1 MLSIARTSL
10 TADFSS
16 AFAFH
21 GQHARTASGCAL
33 IGGETAEMPGLYAQR
48 DFDLA
53 GFAKAHP
60 ERQKLIEFVAT
71 HLVHFK
77 QGGPKLAFAAL
88 GIGNEPPRLG
98 G

>member
-1 MLSIARTSL
+1 GHFTDPLDAALGDLFDRNL
-10 TADFSS
+10 PTATM
-16 AFAFH
+16 AGAV
-21 GQHARTASGCAL
+21 
-33 IGGETAEMPGLYAQR
+33 
-48 DFDLA
+48 FDLA
-53 GFAKAHP
+53 GFAIGHA

-88 GIGNEPPRLG
+88 GIGNEAPGVG

>member
-1 MLSIARTSL
+1 M
-10 TADFSS
+10 
-16 AFAFH
+16 
-21 GQHARTASGCAL
+21 
-33 IGGETAEMPGLYAQR
+33 AEAV
-48 DFDLA
+48 FDLA
-53 GFAKAHP
+53 GFAIGHA

-88 GIGNEPPRLG
+88 DIGKEPPGVG